1 MNVTIT
7 PAALGG
13 AVTPPPSKSQAHRLI
28 IAAALSD
35 GVCRLSNVELSQDIQ
50 ATLRCMRTLDADAS
64 ADGTVIRGAD
74 LVDGF
79 ETPPPEIMDCGESG
93 STLRFL
99 IPVALA
105 LKGGGRFTGHGRL
118 MERPQEPYFRL
129 FTEKGIAWS
138 LENGVLAVEG
148 RLTPGVYALPG
159 DVSSQFITGLLYAL
173 PLLEGD
179 SELVLTTALESRG
192 YVDMTLDALAQFGV
206 SAEYDGDRRF
216 RVPGNQAYRHRDLAI
231 EGDWSNAA
239 FWFAAA
245 FLGHRVDVEGLNP
258 RSVQGDRVIGEQLAR
273 LTQPGPAELDVS
285 QCPDLVPPLAAMAA
299 LRAGETTAIVN
310 AARLRI
316 KESDRLASVTQVLNA
331 LGAGVEEHADHL
343 VLRGR
348 ERLAG
353 GVTVSGHNDHRIVMA
368 LAVAAGPG
376 SFTGL
381 RIGVSAL
388 KGLAWAAEKPCCGVS
403 TLEAMARN
411 LAHMDA
417 LIVCAMDARRNQVYN
432 ALFRARGGALERLT
446 PDRAIGIE
454 ELAKELADISAET
467 GKIVVGD
474 GAQLCYTGLLERG
487 VSCTLAPA
495 ALRMQ
500 NAVGVALCAEEMVRR
515 GETTSARDLV
525 PVYLRLSQ
533 AERERLAKGLKITV
547 D

>member
-7 PAALGG
+7 P
-13 AVTPPPSKSQAHRLI
+13 PPPWALVPT
-28 IAAALSD
+28 AATQIGRPSTGDHHLPLSGD
-35 GVCRLSNVELSQDIQ
+35 GVCPLLQCGAPQDI
-50 ATLRCMRTLDADAS
+50 RPPCDVYFSPMDADISPTAP
-64 ADGTVIRGAD
+64 VIRGAD

-79 ETPPPEIMDCGESG
+79 ETPPEIMDCGESG

-258 RSVQGDRVIGEQLAR
+258 LRPGRPGDRGAACPPDPARPGGAGRVPVPRSGAPSGGHGRPAGGGDDRHRQRRPPAHQGERPAGLCDAGAQRPGGRCGGAR
-273 LTQPGPAELDVS
+273 RPPGAPGQGAAGGGRHCLRPQRPPHRHDGRHCGHPLSGRVTITGAE
-285 QCPDLVPPLAAMAA
+285 C
-299 LRAGETTAIVN
+299 VN
-310 AARLRI
+310 KSYPRFWADY
-316 KESDRLASVTQVLNA
+316 EA
-331 LGAGVEEHADHL
+331 LGGQ
-343 VLRGR
+343 
-348 ERLAG
+348 
-353 GVTVSGHNDHRIVMA
+353 I
-368 LAVAAGPG
+368 
-376 SFTGL
+376 
-381 RIGVSAL
+381 
-388 KGLAWAAEKPCCGVS
+388 
-403 TLEAMARN
+403 AR
-411 LAHMDA
+411 
-417 LIVCAMDARRNQVYN
+417 
-432 ALFRARGGALERLT
+432 T
-446 PDRAIGIE
+446 
-454 ELAKELADISAET
+454 
-467 GKIVVGD
+467 
-474 GAQLCYTGLLERG
+474 
-487 VSCTLAPA
+487 
-495 ALRMQ
+495 
-500 NAVGVALCAEEMVRR
+500 
-515 GETTSARDLV
+515 
-525 PVYLRLSQ
+525 
-533 AERERLAKGLKITV
+533 
-547 D
+547 

>member
-285 QCPDLVPPLAAMAA
+285 QCPDLAPPLAAMAA
-299 LRAGETTAIVN
+299 VRKGSTRFVN
-310 AARLRI
+310 AGRLRI
-316 KESDRLASVTQVLNA
+316 KESDRLETIAHTLNA
-331 LGAGVEEHADHL
+331 LGAKAQVGEDTLTLEGLDHL
-343 VLRGR
+343 K
-348 ERLAG
+348 G
-353 GVTVSGHNDHRIVMA
+353 GTVDGCNDHRIAMMA
-368 LAVAAGPG
+368 AVAAVACKEPVTILGAECVKKSYPRFWEDYTALG
-376 SFTGL
+376 GEIHGL
-381 RIGVSAL
+381 
-388 KGLAWAAEKPCCGVS
+388 
-403 TLEAMARN
+403 
-411 LAHMDA
+411 
-417 LIVCAMDARRNQVYN
+417 
-432 ALFRARGGALERLT
+432 
-446 PDRAIGIE
+446 
-454 ELAKELADISAET
+454 IS
-467 GKIVVGD
+467 G
-474 GAQLCYTGLLERG
+474 
-487 VSCTLAPA
+487 
-495 ALRMQ
+495 
-500 NAVGVALCAEEMVRR
+500 
-515 GETTSARDLV
+515 
-525 PVYLRLSQ
+525 
-533 AERERLAKGLKITV
+533 
-547 D
+547 

>member
-79 ETPPPEIMDCGESG
+79 ETPPPEVMDCGESG

-129 FTEKGIAWS
+129 FAEKGIAWS

-148 RLTPGVYALPG
+148 RLTPGVYTLPG

-206 SAEYDGDRRF
+206 AAEYDGDRRF

-245 FLGHRVDVEGLNP
+245 FLGHRVEVEGLNP

-273 LTQPGPAELDVS
+273 LTRPGPAELDVS

-310 AARLRI
+310 AARLR
-316 KESDRLASVTQVLNA
+316 DPGAQHPGGRCGGARRPPGAPGQGAAGGGRHRLRPQRPPHRHDGRHCGHPLSGAGDHHRRGVREQVLSPLLGGLRVPWRA
-331 LGAGVEEHADHL
+331 DRPDVGGAG
-343 VLRGR
+343 
-348 ERLAG
+348 
-353 GVTVSGHNDHRIVMA
+353 GHG
-368 LAVAAGPG
+368 AV
-376 SFTGL
+376 FT
-381 RIGVSAL
+381 
-388 KGLAWAAEKPCCGVS
+388 
-403 TLEAMARN
+403 
-411 LAHMDA
+411 
-417 LIVCAMDARRNQVYN
+417 
-432 ALFRARGGALERLT
+432 
-446 PDRAIGIE
+446 
-454 ELAKELADISAET
+454 
-467 GKIVVGD
+467 
-474 GAQLCYTGLLERG
+474 
-487 VSCTLAPA
+487 
-495 ALRMQ
+495 RM
-500 NAVGVALCAEEMVRR
+500 V
-515 GETTSARDLV
+515 
-525 PVYLRLSQ
+525 
-533 AERERLAKGLKITV
+533 
-547 D
+547 

>member
-239 FWFAAA
+239 F
-245 FLGHRVDVEGLNP
+245 FLCAGAVSWRGITVEGLSL
-258 RSVQGDRVIGEQLAR
+258 RSSQGDQAVLR
-273 LTQPGPAELDVS
+273 LLRRFGAEVTEREGAVTVRNGMLRGITVDAGPI
-285 QCPDLVPPLAAMAA
+285 PDLIPALSVVAAAA
-299 LRAGETTAIVN
+299 VGDTRIEN
-310 AARLRI
+310 ARRLRD
-316 KESDRLASVTQVLNA
+316 KESDRLEGTAALIRDLGGSARVEGDTLLIRGRGGLRGGNASV
-331 LGAGVEEHADHL
+331 LGDH
-343 VLRGR
+343 
-348 ERLAG
+348 RLAMAAAIAACICRES
-353 GVTVSGHNDHRIVMA
+353 VTVDDSRCVEKSY
-368 LAVAAGPG
+368 PG
-376 SFTGL
+376 FWEDL
-381 RIGVSAL
+381 RQL
-388 KGLAWAAEKPCCGVS
+388 KGEK
-403 TLEAMARN
+403 L
-411 LAHMDA
+411 
-417 LIVCAMDARRNQVYN
+417 
-432 ALFRARGGALERLT
+432 
-446 PDRAIGIE
+446 
-454 ELAKELADISAET
+454 
-467 GKIVVGD
+467 
-474 GAQLCYTGLLERG
+474 
-487 VSCTLAPA
+487 
-495 ALRMQ
+495 
-500 NAVGVALCAEEMVRR
+500 
-515 GETTSARDLV
+515 
-525 PVYLRLSQ
+525 
-533 AERERLAKGLKITV
+533 
-547 D
+547 

>member
-105 LKGGGRFTGHGRL
+105 LKRGGRFTGHGRL

-129 FTEKGIAWS
+129 FAEKGIAWS

-206 SAEYDGDRRF
+206 AAEYDGDRRF

-245 FLGHRVDVEGLNP
+245 FLGHRV
-258 RSVQGDRVIGEQLAR
+258 IGEQLAR
-273 LTQPGPAELDVS
+273 LTRPGPAELDVS

-316 KESDRLASVTQVLNA
+316 KESDRLASVTQVLST
-331 LGAGVEEHADHL
+331 LGADVEEHDDHL
-343 VLRGR
+343 VIRGR
-348 ERLAG
+348 ERLTV
-353 GVTVSGHNDHRIVMA
+353 GVTVSGHNDHRIAMMA
-368 LAVAAGPG
+368 AIAATRCQGPVTI
-376 SFTGL
+376 TGAECVNKSYP
-381 RIGVSAL
+381 RFWADYEAL
-388 KGLAWAAEKPCCGVS
+388 GGQI
-403 TLEAMARN
+403 AR
-411 LAHMDA
+411 
-417 LIVCAMDARRNQVYN
+417 
-432 ALFRARGGALERLT
+432 T
-446 PDRAIGIE
+446 
-454 ELAKELADISAET
+454 
-467 GKIVVGD
+467 
-474 GAQLCYTGLLERG
+474 
-487 VSCTLAPA
+487 
-495 ALRMQ
+495 
-500 NAVGVALCAEEMVRR
+500 
-515 GETTSARDLV
+515 
-525 PVYLRLSQ
+525 
-533 AERERLAKGLKITV
+533 
-547 D
+547 

>member
-64 ADGTVIRGAD
+64 ADGTIIRGAD

-79 ETPPPEIMDCGESG
+79 ETPPPEVMDCGESG

-129 FTEKGIAWS
+129 FAEKGIAWS

-148 RLTPGVYALPG
+148 RLTPGVYTLPG

-206 SAEYDGDRRF
+206 SAEYDGNRRF

-258 RSVQGDRVIGEQLAR
+258 RSVQGD
-273 LTQPGPAELDVS
+273 
-285 QCPDLVPPLAAMAA
+285 PDLVPPLAAMAA

-353 GVTVSGHNDHRIVMA
+353 GVTVSGHNDHRIAMMA
-368 LAVAAGPG
+368 AIAATRCQGPVTI
-376 SFTGL
+376 TGAECVNKSYP
-381 RIGVSAL
+381 RFWADYEAL
-388 KGLAWAAEKPCCGVS
+388 DGQI
-403 TLEAMARN
+403 AR
-411 LAHMDA
+411 
-417 LIVCAMDARRNQVYN
+417 
-432 ALFRARGGALERLT
+432 T
-446 PDRAIGIE
+446 
-454 ELAKELADISAET
+454 
-467 GKIVVGD
+467 
-474 GAQLCYTGLLERG
+474 
-487 VSCTLAPA
+487 
-495 ALRMQ
+495 
-500 NAVGVALCAEEMVRR
+500 
-515 GETTSARDLV
+515 
-525 PVYLRLSQ
+525 
-533 AERERLAKGLKITV
+533 
-547 D
+547 

>member
-64 ADGTVIRGAD
+64 ADGTIIRGAD

-79 ETPPPEIMDCGESG
+79 ETPPPEVMDCGESG

-129 FTEKGIAWS
+129 FAEKGIAWS

-148 RLTPGVYALPG
+148 RLTPGVYTLPG

-206 SAEYDGDRRF
+206 SAEYDGNRRF

-316 KESDRLASVTQVLNA
+316 KESDRVAAMAQELAK
-331 LGAGVEEHADHL
+331 LGVRVDAEEN
-343 VLRGR
+343 R
-348 ERLAG
+348 
-353 GVTVSGHNDHRIVMA
+353 VTVHPGGIAAPHEVLDGHNDHRIVMA
-368 LAVAAGPG
+368 LSVLATSVGGTIRGAEAVAK
-376 SFTGL
+376 S
-381 RIGVSAL
+381 
-388 KGLAWAAEKPCCGVS
+388 
-403 TLEAMARN
+403 
-411 LAHMDA
+411 
-417 LIVCAMDARRNQVYN
+417 Y
-432 ALFRARGGALERLT
+432 
-446 PDRAIGIE
+446 PDFFE
-454 ELAKELADISAET
+454 ELQALGIRAE
-467 GKIVVGD
+467 I
-474 GAQLCYTGLLERG
+474 R
-487 VSCTLAPA
+487 P
-495 ALRMQ
+495 
-500 NAVGVALCAEEMVRR
+500 
-515 GETTSARDLV
+515 
-525 PVYLRLSQ
+525 
-533 AERERLAKGLKITV
+533 
-547 D
+547 